1 MNISPSA
8 IAAAVAAYKNGDE
21 IDALL
26 ILRKTCAITK
36 QESLDLI
43 KDAIAREAVPARPL
57 TADDATSID
66 EAVQSASTFD
76 ELTVHVMHVLHARGE
91 LKRELTANVSLEVV
105 TAASSII
112 NSMQFIANA
121 DLNPTRVI
129 MSVLAT
135 LAACRDKA
143 TGAPLP
149 LDTTQAVS
157 DLHDSEALN
166 TSLRDDLLSLL

>member
-1 MNISPSA
+1 MNIDPSILA
-8 IAAAVAAYKNGDE
+8 KAVAAYKDGCE
-21 IDALL
+21 LDALL
-26 ILRKTCAITK
+26 ILRTARTITK

-43 KDAIAREAVPARPL
+43 KDAIAQEAVPARPL
-57 TADDATSID
+57 TTDDATSID

-91 LKRELTANVSLEVV
+91 LKHGPTATVSLEIVI
-105 TAASSII
+105 AASSII
-112 NSMQFIANA
+112 NAMKFIANS

-149 LDTTQAVS
+149 LDAEQAVS
-157 DLHDSEALN
+157 DLRDSEALN